1 MKLGRFKGTFVFGLL
16 VSACLAVGG
25 YAQSTDQ
32 QFPTPVRTNEIVGAI
47 KARDVG
53 DSRLTTYYYT
63 FEGEQGDLFINVQ
76 SKNFTGDVDVY
87 MMTGL
92 RPLTKIVTYADVAES
107 ETGRVIYLR
116 KPERILLRVQ
126 GRTPGDEEATFRIK
140 FAGSFAASKLEGPT
154 ASNLPKAVAEADTGI
169 KVNSV
174 GTIIEAVPKVTPT
187 PDAVAERTEEERK
200 EEPVKET
207 KEPEAAK
214 EEAPAGEKKL
224 EVVVTDPTT
233 AVKTPAR
240 RAPTTASR
248 RNRRARTTPAKPEP
262 TAKTDPGET
271 PAEKTDTPA
280 KPTTTG
286 ARRSRRAA
294 AAPKTAEPKV
304 DPMANIRLVITFKDG
319 STVERPMS
327 EVMRFSVE
335 RAVLTVINKN
345 GTIGRYQM
353 TEVARVSIE

>member
-1 MKLGRFKGTFVFGLL
+1 MGLEIYKRNIVIGLL
-16 VSACLAVGG
+16 LVVCLPLGAS
-25 YAQSTDQ
+25 AQSTDQ
-32 QFPTPVRTNEIVGAI
+32 QFPTPVRANEIIGAI

-53 DSRLTTYYYT
+53 DSRLTTYFYT

-76 SKNFTGDVDVY
+76 SKNFTGDIDVY
-87 MMTGL
+87 AMTGL
-92 RPLTKIVTYADVAES
+92 RPLTKMVTYADVAES

-140 FAGSFAASKLEGPT
+140 FAGSFAASRLEDPT
-154 ASNLPKAVAEADTGI
+154 APALPKAVAETDTGI

-174 GTIIEAVPKVTPT
+174 GTIFELTPKTSPT
-187 PDAVAERTEEERK
+187 PDTVADLTDEEKK
-200 EEPVKET
+200 EEPVAET
-207 KEPEAAK
+207 KDPEVPK
-214 EEAPAGEKKL
+214 EAPTEEKKV
-224 EVVVTDPTT
+224 EVVVTDPVTAAKTPTRRPTT
-233 AVKTPAR
+233 A
-240 RAPTTASR
+240 ASR
-248 RNRRARTTPAKPEP
+248 RNRRTRNTTAKPEAVTKKAPVELPVETAEFPPAPKAGAP
-262 TAKTDPGET
+262 T
-271 PAEKTDTPA
+271 
-280 KPTTTG
+280 
-286 ARRSRRAA
+286 RRSRRVAT
-294 AAPKTAEPKV
+294 PSKPVEPKV